1 MRNARRATTM
11 SKRSTTKRTVLARRT
26 GDGLDVTLVW
36 ARRDGTDE
44 VVVRVADVRDGQ
56 YFEIPA
62 EPARAL
68 DVFYHP
74 FAHQGVKTADD
85 AGRRAA

>member
-1 MRNARRATTM
+1 MNAQ
-11 SKRSTTKRTVLARRT
+11 SKSTWTELASRS

-44 VVVRVADVRDGQ
+44 VVVRVADFKAGA